1 MGSPCPTSSADW
13 RRACNDTVDRR
24 RTEQR
29 RIAALMAESASVQH
43 RGEALAAT
51 LPPLL
56 VAAERVATTVA
67 QGVHGRRRVG
77 QGESFWQF
85 RQYEPGDAAQRID
98 WRESAKSQ
106 RLYVRE
112 TEWEAAQSVYLW
124 RDASASM
131 AWASSQ
137 AVPTKLARS
146 DLLVVALTA
155 LLIRSGERVSLLG
168 SGAPPLSGRIA
179 LNRIAALVDRP
190 TDQRA
195 ASLPTFEPLPRHAQI
210 VLVGD
215 FLSPLGAIHQTVTRF
230 AAAGLHG
237 HLLQIL
243 DPAEETLPFD
253 GRVRFEG
260 IEESDEILIS
270 RVETVREQYA
280 ERLAAHRD
288 GLAAIVRPV
297 GWSFATHRTDRPPH
311 TALLALYTALTRL
324 PGD

>member
-1 MGSPCPTSSADW
+1 
-13 RRACNDTVDRR
+13 
-24 RTEQR
+24 
-29 RIAALMAESASVQH
+29 MAKGASVQH

-85 RQYEPGDAAQRID
+85 RQYQPGDAAQRID

-112 TEWEAAQSVYLW
+112 TEWEAAQSVFLW

-131 AWASSQ
+131 DWASSP
-137 AVPTKLARS
+137 ALPTKLARA
-146 DLLVVALTA
+146 DLLVVALAA
-155 LLIRSGERVSLLG
+155 LLVRGGERVSLLSTG
-168 SGAPPLSGRIA
+168 MPPLSGRVA
-179 LNRIAALVDRP
+179 LNRIASLIDRP
-190 TDQRA
+190 SAPRAA
-195 ASLPTFEPLPRHAQI
+195 ASLPDIEALPRHAQI

-215 FLSPLGAIHQTVTRF
+215 FLSPLEAIRSTVAGF

-237 HLLQIL
+237 HLLQVL

-260 IEESDEILIS
+260 IEERDEVMIG
-270 RVETVREQYA
+270 RVETVRDAYV
-280 ERLAAHRD
+280 ERLAAHRQ
-288 GLAAIVRPV
+288 GLAAIVRPA
-297 GWSFATHRTDRPPH
+297 GWSFATHRTDRPPP
-311 TALLALYTALTRL
+311 TALLALYTALARL